1 MTVGVQGRTVVFG
14 SRSLC
19 HQIWILVLS
28 TGFLVVSIASIH
40 RFSLIG
46 LRLAVGIRVGQLL
59 SVLGRLIFCDKPL
72 CAGDGDAKGWS
83 TAGFWANM
91 FIPIQPEQL
100 SVTMDDAL
108 ILVVTVGL
116 DLASGCNRLPMS
128 VQSGS
133 GGKDFGHDKVGG
145 PTMFA
150 MGFTHF
156 VLVHSLTK
164 NGQYLSFDQ

>member
-1 MTVGVQGRTVVFG
+1 
-14 SRSLC
+14 
-19 HQIWILVLS
+19 
-28 TGFLVVSIASIH
+28 
-40 RFSLIG
+40 
-46 LRLAVGIRVGQLL
+46 
-59 SVLGRLIFCDKPL
+59 
-72 CAGDGDAKGWS
+72 
-83 TAGFWANM
+83 M
-91 FIPIQPEQL
+91 FNPIQLEQL
-100 SVTMDDAL
+100 SVTVDDAL

-116 DLASGCNRLPMS
+116 DLASGGNRRPMS

-145 PTMFA
+145 PKMFVYTTDVVVFIHYWFA